1 MNLQNFY
8 QKWQSKTVEDYGSC
22 MSPSAKQ
29 FANNIK
35 AVIKEIAINNGAS
48 LEWFNINHYDVSGMI
63 KKGEKYVYFN
73 RDIERYN
80 KPINLDHNLLI
91 RSAKHSKDFTG
102 GRNNYCDLK
111 SFESKMNRL
120 LDKPELW

>member
-1 MNLQNFY
+1 MQLQKFY
-8 QKWQSKTVEDYGSC
+8 QKWQNQSVEDYGAY

-29 FANNIK
+29 FAKDIK

-63 KKGEKYVYFN
+63 KKDEKYIYFH

-80 KPINLDHNLLI
+80 KSINLSHNLLI
-91 RSAKHSKDFTG
+91 REAKHAKDFTG
-102 GRNNYCDLK
+102 GRNNYCNFEE
-111 SFESKMNRL
+111 FESTMNYL
-120 LDKPELW
+120 FKHHNL